1 MLNIKRGTSV
11 ISLVLCGVALTLV
24 VSALVVA
31 TSNSAMYRAQMIAE
45 NNSKVIEHSAYTKVY
60 TLSEVKTIAKQA
72 FTNNYLALY
81 DNEVGMSGFEAL
93 VIGEMRQTVPQEQ
106 LDNYNIYVTRDG
118 IEVQYK

>member
-1 MLNIKRGTSV
+1 MLNKKRGASV

-31 TSNSAMYRAQMIAE
+31 TNNSAMYRAQMIAE
-45 NNSKVIEHSAYTKVY
+45 NNSKVIENSAYTRVY
-60 TLSEVKTIAKQA
+60 TLNEVKAIAKQA
-72 FTNNYLALY
+72 FANNYLALY
-81 DNEVGMSGFEAL
+81 DNEVGMQGFEAL
-93 VIGEMRQTVPQEQ
+93 VIGDMKQTVPQEQ